1 MNTPIRDEIRSRIP
15 EPRAIEDMIAF
26 AGSVES
32 VLRRIINDLP
42 QERDWLDPLL
52 EREAKFILQANDK
65 ILPPATGGAIKVN
78 DDEKR

>member
-42 QERDWLDPLL
+42 QKRDWLDPQL
-52 EREAKFILQANDK
+52 EREAKLILQANSV
-65 ILPPATGGAIKVN
+65 LTHPTATTPS
-78 DDEKR
+78 DEL